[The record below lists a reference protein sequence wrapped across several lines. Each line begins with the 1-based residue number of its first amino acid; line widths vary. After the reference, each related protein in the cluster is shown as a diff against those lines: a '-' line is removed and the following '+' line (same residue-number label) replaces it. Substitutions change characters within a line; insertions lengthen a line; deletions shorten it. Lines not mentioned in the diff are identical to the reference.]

1 MSSPISHPFPILD
14 HGLNPRINIRT
25 RMGIMIQELL
35 VCGCSGATS
44 PAFGKGRGSGSLV
57 GCWRVLEGVGGRH
70 SFDSRASILVRTG
83 MYVQRMN
90 TFLQK
95 TPLVSSV
102 KCRFQVEGPRYI
114 SLICVYVKSS
124 PQAKLRLTSAFATSI
139 SKVNTASV
147 TGPN

>member
-1 MSSPISHPFPILD
+1 MRIRLAGIIVGLHIYSSV
-14 HGLNPRINIRT
+14 NP
-25 RMGIMIQELL
+25 ELL